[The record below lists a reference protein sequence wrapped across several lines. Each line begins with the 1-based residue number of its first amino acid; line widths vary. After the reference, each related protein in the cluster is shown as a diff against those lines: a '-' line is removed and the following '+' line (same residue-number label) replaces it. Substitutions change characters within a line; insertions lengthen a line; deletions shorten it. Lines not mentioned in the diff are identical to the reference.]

1 MHSEEEMLRAVAC
14 YTKDNDIRMQSTSG
28 GVFTELSRE
37 VLKKNGVVFGAK
49 FDDEY
54 NVVHSFTE
62 SIEGLQAFRG
72 SKYPQVR
79 WEKLLLR

>member
-37 VLKKNGVVFGAK
+37 VLKKNGVVP
-49 FDDEY
+49 
-54 NVVHSFTE
+54 
-62 SIEGLQAFRG
+62 LQH
-72 SKYPQVR
+72 Q
-79 WEKLLLR
+79 